1 MHGPVLGTWI
11 AALLTIFA
19 LSFLY
24 KDNPLFRFTESL
36 FAGVSLGYYI
46 GTTLNQTF
54 VPNLIMPLTHDFA
67 NNWDLLVP
75 GLLGVLLYM
84 RYLPKGGWIAR
95 YALAIF
101 VAYYIGLDFT
111 RRLHGEVL
119 PQLARLIVPLSKFD
133 SHTILYSLVF
143 AVGVLSVLVYFFF
156 SKEQDP
162 VTKRWPAWDLLPHG
176 LLRCR
181 LRLHRHGPGRAPDR
195 PPQLPHPGLDLSPDR
210 HPVGTPR
217 GRARAEAP
225 GSRPALALPPRLPR
239 CGHAHHPAH
248 RLPVTTTGPT
258 RSAYEFVEA
267 LPLGASSSSPRL
279 RALVGSGE

>member
-1 MHGPVLGTWI
+1 MHGPLLGTWI

-54 VPNLIMPLTHDFA
+54 MPNLITPLTHDFA
-67 NNWDLLVP
+67 HNWDLLVP

-95 YALAIF
+95 YALAIY

-156 SKEQDP
+156 SKEQDR
-162 VTKRWPAWDLLPHG
+162 VTKRVARLGIYFLMVSFGAAFGFTVMGRVALLIG
-176 LLRCR
+176 R
-181 LRLHRHGPGRAPDR
+181 LNFLI
-195 PPQLPHPGLDLSPDR
+195 LDWI
-210 HPVGTPR
+210 
-217 GRARAEAP
+217 
-225 GSRPALALPPRLPR
+225 
-239 CGHAHHPAH
+239 
-248 RLPVTTTGPT
+248 
-258 RSAYEFVEA
+258 Y
-267 LPLGASSSSPRL
+267 PLIGIR
-279 RALVGSGE
+279 

>member
-1 MHGPVLGTWI
+1 MHVPVLGTWI

-162 VTKRWPAWDLLPHG
+162 VTKRVARLGIYFLMVSFGAAFGFTVMGRVALLIG
-176 LLRCR
+176 R
-181 LRLHRHGPGRAPDR
+181 LNFLI
-195 PPQLPHPGLDLSPDR
+195 LDWI
-210 HPVGTPR
+210 
-217 GRARAEAP
+217 
-225 GSRPALALPPRLPR
+225 
-239 CGHAHHPAH
+239 
-248 RLPVTTTGPT
+248 
-258 RSAYEFVEA
+258 Y
-267 LPLGASSSSPRL
+267 PLIGIR
-279 RALVGSGE
+279 